1 MFATVFI
8 GQYDPNTQILAYA
21 NAGHSPVIYCPVGGP
36 ARLLEADGTAIGILN
51 ISFSQTHQLKL
62 QPGDLFIAGTDGL
75 NEATNTDGELFG
87 LERLLRLVE
96 SLAHKSA
103 EEIAAHIY
111 QEVREFGTAELQ
123 DDQTVLIL
131 KCTRQ

>member
-1 MFATVFI
+1 M
-8 GQYDPNTQILAYA
+8 
-21 NAGHSPVIYCPVGGP
+21 GGP